1 MAKIDMYTMDG
12 KVSGSLE
19 LSDEIFAV
27 EPNQDL
33 LHRVVVNQ
41 LANRRQGT
49 HKTKGRS
56 EVRGGGRKPYRQK
69 GTGRARQGSIRAAQ
83 HVGGGVIF
91 GPTPRNYRYTL
102 PKKMRRAALK
112 SAFTLALQNDK
123 IKVLEKLELEEIKT
137 KKMVEVMN
145 NLNVDGSAL
154 IIMTDRCEKIEK
166 SSANI
171 PTVKT
176 ELVQTINVY
185 DLLKY
190 DNVIFT
196 KDAVEKVEEVFI

>member
-112 SAFTLALQNDK
+112 SAFTLALQNNK
-123 IKVLEKLELEEIKT
+123 MKVLEKLELEEIKT